1 MLYWRREAVRGTGRG
16 GGCGGGGGRGVLWTQ
31 EKESEIGHGGGVK
44 SLLCM
49 CAIQEDGQLRGG
61 VHNSLISARL
71 VLPEPLFSHEEEEE
85 GEEDEEEEKEVAACW
100 LTLCAAALWAMLL
113 PVSRQPVV

>member
-1 MLYWRREAVRGTGRG
+1 MAVAVAVAVAALVV
-16 GGCGGGGGRGVLWTQ
+16 GGCCGHKRMG
-31 EKESEIGHGGGVK
+31 ESEIGHGGGVK

-49 CAIQEDGQLRGG
+49 CAIQEDGQPRGG
-61 VHNSLISARL
+61 VHNSLISVRL
-71 VLPEPLFSHEEEEE
+71 VLLEPLFSHELEEE
-85 GEEDEEEEKEVAACW
+85 GEEEEEKEEEVAACW